1 NDRPEFARLIV
12 NTNPHPLDRFR
23 AIGAPSNMPEFARA
37 FSCKPG
43 ETMVRAERCQI
54 W

>member
-1 NDRPEFARLIV
+1 LIV
-12 NTNPHPLDRFR
+12 NTNPHPLGRFR
-23 AIGAPSNMPEFARA
+23 AIGPPSNLPEFARA

-43 ETMVRAERCQI
+43 DTMVRADRCEI